1 MRNVTKGG
9 YEKMK
14 FTVKSLIEMLQ
25 DFPEDLEIITEL
37 SFLWNFPDSVRD
49 KMGELSYEEYEV
61 LTKNNADELLIF
73 EGSWEKDNISDV
85 EGILKEYYEAR

>member
-1 MRNVTKGG
+1 
-9 YEKMK
+9 MK

-49 KMGELSYEEYEV
+49 KMGELPYEEYEV

-85 EGILKEYYEAR
+85 EGILKEYYKAR